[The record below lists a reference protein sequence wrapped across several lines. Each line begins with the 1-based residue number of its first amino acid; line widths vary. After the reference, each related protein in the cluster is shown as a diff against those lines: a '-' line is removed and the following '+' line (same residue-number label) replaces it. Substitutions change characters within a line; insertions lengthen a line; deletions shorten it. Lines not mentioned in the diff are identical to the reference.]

1 MFYIKTLLIVNVI
14 YGIQASSTPYQ
25 IYDMAAR
32 GVCKTRRI
40 PLLDNILTQSDPF
53 HLDNPERG
61 AIFRQTWNA
70 SSFKKFS
77 DCKFYLQAPPR
88 MGLYLTISKAQLRKN
103 SRGHCVDS
111 IVVKKGNDKKYTFC
125 DATED
130 DDDDDELRVYS
141 DSRGYMRITVNL
153 DTTLALPTLDDTL
166 EVQFIATIKRDC
178 NSLEGYA
185 RCEEDEDDSCIS
197 KNFFGDG
204 FVNCPECVDEK
215 GCSKDSEQVQILNPS
230 NVLLSAII
238 SLLATMVLFGGCL
251 WCLYRYR
258 HCIGN
263 CNSNST
269 GMARNNQNSLTVS
282 ADQIQVELQSSAND
296 ALPSAPPAE
305 DKDLPPSYDSLFPVP
320 TSGRASPQS

>member
-1 MFYIKTLLIVNVI
+1 MLDIKIFLVVNIV
-14 YGIQASSTPYQ
+14 YRIQASSSPYQ
-25 IYDMAAR
+25 IYDMTAE

-40 PLLDNILTQSDPF
+40 PLLDNILTQQDPI
-53 HLDNPERG
+53 HLSNPGKG
-61 AIFRQTWNA
+61 AIFRQIWNA
-70 SSFKKFS
+70 SSFKKFA

-103 SRGHCVDS
+103 NHGHCIDN
-111 IVVKKGNDKKYTFC
+111 IVVKKSNDKKYTFC
-125 DATED
+125 DAMED
-130 DDDDDELRVYS
+130 EDELRVCT
-141 DSRGYMRITVNL
+141 DNRGWMRVTVNL

-166 EVQFIATIKRDC
+166 EVQFVATVKRGCD
-178 NSLEGYA
+178 NLESYA

-197 KNFFGDG
+197 KDFFGDG

-215 GCSKDSEQVQILNPS
+215 GCFKDSEQIQILNPS

-238 SLLATMVLFGGCL
+238 SLLATMILFGGCL

-263 CNSNST
+263 CNSNRA

-282 ADQIQVELQSSAND
+282 ADQIQVELQSSAGD
-296 ALPSAPPAE
+296 VHPTAPPAE
-305 DKDLPPSYDSLFPVP
+305 NKDLPPSYDSLFPVP
-320 TSGRASPQS
+320 STERNCPQP